1 MALLPIDLSYASVVL
16 MNNSTDNDENDNA
29 NEDYDDED
37 VNANNDTDEHDV
49 ATVNTSNP
57 TYLPWRITYWTT
69 FLLAWIILPI
79 AREVLNSGQFTFYH
93 RLKDGLSNSFRGL
106 LIMMV
111 CGVTSIFAMAIHLK
125 SFHLV
130 TIVLPVLMAMSNTY
144 GLLLVAF
151 LLGNGLVNIPKRYW
165 REACPAKE
173 LRRALIMTTNA
184 EEELFEAVMELE
196 DVEDKIEEVCQ
207 TAVCLRHDDIDGML
221 GGSREEED
229 EGRFRRQRRK
239 RRGICICK
247 VDEVTE
253 FYECL
258 EELVRRKNET
268 GDLCSERRTRRGG
281 TNNFTPSRRRSGG
294 DDDEHNNRDND
305 GEVNTMD
312 IKYLVSLSGLLTT
325 AQERVT
331 SSQLRCDHLMDHSRL
346 FSKLMDDSTS
356 PTNGGEYECDA
367 NTDLLLTS
375 SSKPKRC
382 CHNFQFALQRIWV
395 RYLRYPIY
403 RCTALITATLSVF
416 VLLSEVTLGIP
427 LNLSPFSWT
436 LHALDLYHREHN
448 STSRF
453 LFQVAALIPLLYMSL
468 CVYTCLAQI
477 SQLGPYCL
485 RSNRQSTGVA
495 LVVNAQYLVRLQF
508 SLGYNYL
515 LM

>member
-1 MALLPIDLSYASVVL
+1 MALLPIDLSYASMVL
-16 MNNSTDNDENDNA
+16 MHNSTDNDGYDNA
-29 NEDYDDED
+29 NDHDED
-37 VNANNDTDEHDV
+37 VSANDTDEQQAA

-57 TYLPWRITYWTT
+57 TYLPWRITYWVT

-106 LIMMV
+106 LIMMA
-111 CGVTSIFAMAIHLK
+111 CGVTSIFVMAIHLK

-130 TIVLPVLMAMSNTY
+130 TIVLPVFMAMSNTY
-144 GLLLVAF
+144 GLLLVAL
-151 LLGNGLVNIPKRYW
+151 LLGNGLVTIPKRYW

-173 LRRALIMTTNA
+173 LRRALIMTANA

-207 TAVCLRHDDIDGML
+207 TAVSLRHDDFDGML
-221 GGSREEED
+221 GGSREEE
-229 EGRFRRQRRK
+229 EEARFRRQRRM
-239 RRGICICK
+239 RRGVCSCK

-253 FYECL
+253 FHECL

-268 GDLCSERRTRRGG
+268 ANLCSERRMRRGG
-281 TNNFTPSRRRSGG
+281 TNGFTSSRRRSGE
-294 DDDEHNNRDND
+294 DDDEHNNRDSD

-356 PTNGGEYECDA
+356 PTNGGEYQCDA

-375 SSKPKRC
+375 SSSPKRC
-382 CHNFQFALQRIWV
+382 CRNFQFALQRIWV
-395 RYLRYPIY
+395 RYLRYPVY

-436 LHALDLYHREHN
+436 LHALDFYRREHN
-448 STSRF
+448 STSQS
-453 LFQVAALIPLLYMSL
+453 LFQMAALIPLLYMSV

-477 SQLGPYCL
+477 SQLGPYCM
-485 RSNRQSTGVA
+485 RGNRQSTGVA